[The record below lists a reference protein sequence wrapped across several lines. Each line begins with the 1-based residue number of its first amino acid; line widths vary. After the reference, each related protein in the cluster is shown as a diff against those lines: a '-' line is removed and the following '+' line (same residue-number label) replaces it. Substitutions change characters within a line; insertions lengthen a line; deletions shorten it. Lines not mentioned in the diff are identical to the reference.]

1 MWKAGLASGLVL
13 NNIENDIMKQ
23 IVKVHS
29 EREQQHEKAHNARE
43 QAFYQLEGVRHS
55 ILQSYA
61 SQEWLSTSLSHHQ
74 NLDDWPAASR

>member
-43 QAFYQLEGVRHS
+43 QAFYQGVRHS

-61 SQEWLSTSLSHHQ
+61 SQEWLSTSLSNRQ
-74 NLDDWPAASR
+74 NLDDLPAASR

>member
-1 MWKAGLASGLVL
+1 
-13 NNIENDIMKQ
+13 MKQ

-43 QAFYQLEGVRHS
+43 QAFYQGVRHS

-61 SQEWLSTSLSHHQ
+61 SQEWLSTSLSNRQ
-74 NLDDWPAASR
+74 NLDDLPAASR